1 MKDLNMFSSYRSS
14 ALKGNNDLSSNKN
27 PWGQLLF
34 LLFDSDSLTPNLNL
48 FILASVSYQWK
59 SFSC

>member
-1 MKDLNMFSSYRSS
+1 MFSSYRSS

-48 FILASVSYQWK
+48 FILTSVSYQWK